1 MTSLDMLKYNL
12 GKLDTAQD
20 EYLRHLIEAAQQ
32 MIAREGIDLD
42 SAPESEAQ
50 SIVTMY
56 AAYLY
61 RRRAGDD
68 QSMPRMLRYALNNLL
83 FAQKAAPDGG
93 DAT

>member
-20 EYLRHLIEAAQQ
+20 EYLQHLIEAARQ
-32 MIAREGIDLD
+32 MIAREGITLD
-42 SAPESEAQ
+42 DTQESQ
-50 SIVTMY
+50 NIVTMY